1 VILRRGCAPADR
13 LARAAELRDD
23 ARSKGVSMIRVFL
36 AYALSG
42 LVALGYQVVW
52 FRLFP
57 DWFGSTSLSFALVTC
72 NFIGGLGVGSLA
84 SRRITQWLARVT
96 GILDPLRLYGLVEL
110 LVAVAAALTVLA
122 GLLPAHVWG
131 DFPYHVQAGIWVQNP
146 GYRFG
151 QLAVAVICV
160 FTPCFWMGTTFP
172 LLSRALLDTPA
183 GERLPAALYGWNT
196 LGACAGVLACQFL
209 LLPRI
214 GHTATFWLMLGLN
227 VVIAALFL
235 ITGRGSLQ
243 VPSLTPGPP
252 PENGHQPVAAVPTN
266 LTLLLSCAAL
276 SGLLAGALE
285 GDLFKR
291 INLVVSNSPGALG
304 PAISFWAIL
313 GIFLASAFVWRARR
327 LRLLHIKIAYLCAA
341 LYFYAAWRLMY
352 PVLIHRLNA
361 RSEAIDALGMINN
374 FPDSAAELFVFVGGC
389 VFVPYLLISLLLPY
403 VCNQAQTRRMHLGL
417 AYGLNTIAFCAGLMA
432 FTLLAP
438 EVNIFYSLK
447 LLWVL
452 LGCAV
457 ALLLLLS
464 ERRPVRWW
472 QPAAAAAALVAGCLL
487 TPAGF
492 DASYLMPGSIQ
503 SRYPF
508 SSLKSNGTDTSYVIR
523 TSQGAYLFFGN
534 TSMSGTVAPSQ
545 VYMRLMAHVPLL
557 LQANPQS
564 ALVIC
569 FGVGNTA
576 SAIATHDSI
585 RHLDIVDLN
594 RNVFETAWEF
604 ATTNDEVY
612 RDPRVRLINDD
623 GRSFL
628 RLSRNTYDL
637 ITSEPPPPMQA
648 GVYRLYSQEYYRDVL
663 AHLTPGGMMTQWLP
677 VYQMPAKAAA
687 EAVAAFVKVF
697 PHTLLYSGITQEL
710 ILLGSR
716 EPLDIDRLRRQFPAS
731 GRERADLAAIF
742 VRTPASL
749 GARIVRT
756 DAMLRRD
763 YLNGP
768 AISDERNDLEQ
779 MFLRPPAATVTYDRR
794 AVMEWLS
801 SQAPEMAAAVED
813 LRSKRGGS
821 K

>member
-1 VILRRGCAPADR
+1 
-13 LARAAELRDD
+13 
-23 ARSKGVSMIRVFL
+23 MIRVFV

-42 LVALGYQVVW
+42 FVALGYQVVW

-57 DWFGSTSLSFALVTC
+57 DWFGSTTLSFALVTC

-84 SRRITQWLARVT
+84 SRPVTQWIARVS
-96 GILDPLRLYGLVEL
+96 GIAEGMRLYGLIEVL
-110 LVAVAAALTVLA
+110 IAVAAALTVLA
-122 GLLPAHVWG
+122 GFIPAQAWG
-131 DFPYHVQAGIWVQNP
+131 DFPYHLKAGIWVQNP

-151 QLAVAVICV
+151 QLAVAVVCV

-172 LLSRALLDTPA
+172 LLSQVLRDAPT

-196 LGACAGVLACQFL
+196 LGACTGVLACQFL
-209 LLPRI
+209 LLPTV
-214 GHTATFWLMLGLN
+214 GHTSTFWLMLALN
-227 VVIAALFL
+227 VGIGGFFL
-235 ITGRGSLQ
+235 ISGRGSLQ
-243 VPSLTPGPP
+243 LPSLTLSPARSPHLP
-252 PENGHQPVAAVPTN
+252 SLAPSPAPESERHGDASAPTN
-266 LTLLLSCAAL
+266 LALLLTCAVL
-276 SGLLAGALE
+276 SGLLSGALE

-327 LRLLHIKIAYLCAA
+327 LRMVHIKIAYLCAA
-341 LYFYAAWRLMY
+341 LYFYGAWRLMY
-352 PVLIHRLNA
+352 PVLLYRLNA
-361 RSEAIDALGMINN
+361 RSEAINALGMINN
-374 FPDSAAELFVFVGGC
+374 FPDSAAELLLFVGGC

-403 VCNQAQTRRMHLGL
+403 ICNQAQMRGMHLGL
-417 AYGLNTIAFCAGLMA
+417 AYGLNTLAFCTGLIAFA
-432 FTLLAP
+432 LLAP
-438 EVNIFYSLK
+438 QVNVFYSLK

-452 LGCAV
+452 LGCGI
-457 ALLLLLS
+457 ALLLTLS
-464 ERRPVRWW
+464 EQRRVRGW
-472 QPAAAAAALVAGCLL
+472 QPAAAAAALLAGCVL
-487 TPAGF
+487 TPSGF
-492 DASYLMPGSIQ
+492 DASYLLPGSIQ
-503 SRYPF
+503 SRYPA

-523 TSQGAYLFFGN
+523 TPEGAYLFFGN
-534 TSMSGTVAPSQ
+534 TSMSGTVAASQ

-557 LQANPQS
+557 LQGNPQS

-677 VYQMPAKAAA
+677 VYQMPARAAD
-687 EAVAAFVKVF
+687 EAIAAFVQVF
-697 PHTLLYSGITQEL
+697 PHALLYSGISQEL

-716 EPLDIDRLRRQFPAS
+716 EPIDIDRLRRNFPAS

-742 VRTPASL
+742 VRAPASL
-749 GARIVRT
+749 AARIVRT
-756 DAMLRRD
+756 DATLRRD
-763 YLNGP
+763 YLQGP

-779 MFLRPPAATVTYDRR
+779 MFLRPPAAAVTYDRPG
-794 AVMEWLS
+794 VMQWLS
-801 SQAPEMAAAVED
+801 AQAPEMAAAVEE
-813 LRSKRGGS
+813 LRSRRS
-821 K
+821 R

>member
-1 VILRRGCAPADR
+1 
-13 LARAAELRDD
+13 
-23 ARSKGVSMIRVFL
+23 MIRVFA

-42 LVALGYQVVW
+42 FVALGYQVVW

-84 SRRITQWLARVT
+84 SRRVTQWIARVT
-96 GILDPLRLYGLVEL
+96 GVAEGLRLYGLVEL

-122 GLLPAHVWG
+122 GLLPAHAWG
-131 DFPYHVQAGIWVQNP
+131 DFPYHLRAGIWVQNP

-151 QLAVAVICV
+151 QLAVAVVCV

-172 LLSRALLDTPA
+172 LLSRVLRDAPA

-196 LGACAGVLACQFL
+196 LGACTGVLACQFL
-209 LLPRI
+209 LLPSI
-214 GHTATFWLMLGLN
+214 GHTSTFWLMLGLN
-227 VVIAALFL
+227 VAIAGFFL
-235 ITGRGSLQ
+235 ITGRGSLHF
-243 VPSLTPGPP
+243 PSLTLSTARSPHLTSATPGVVQSPQSP
-252 PENGHQPVAAVPTN
+252 SPALSAAPEDQAGAAAPTN
-266 LTLLLSCAAL
+266 LAALLLTCAVL

-313 GIFLASAFVWRARR
+313 GIFLASALVWRARR

-352 PVLIHRLNA
+352 PVLLYRLNA

-374 FPDSAAELFVFVGGC
+374 FPDSAAELFLFVGGC

-403 VCNQAQTRRMHLGL
+403 VCNQAQMRGMHLGL
-417 AYGLNTIAFCAGLMA
+417 AYGLNTLAFCVGLMA

-452 LGCAV
+452 LGCGV
-457 ALLLLLS
+457 ALLLVLS
-464 ERRPVRWW
+464 EGRRVRWW
-472 QPAAAAAALVAGCLL
+472 QPAAAAAALLAGCML
-487 TPAGF
+487 TPSGF
-492 DASYLMPGSIQ
+492 DAGYLLPGSIQ
-503 SRYPF
+503 SRDPV

-523 TSQGAYLFFGN
+523 APEGAYLFFGN
-534 TSMSGTVAPSQ
+534 TSMSGTVTPSQ

-557 LQANPQS
+557 LQADPQS

-677 VYQMPAKAAA
+677 VYQMPSKAAA
-687 EAVAAFVKVF
+687 EAIAAFVQVF
-697 PHTLLYSGITQEL
+697 PHTLLYSGISQEL

-716 EPLDIDRLRRQFPAS
+716 EPIDIDRLRRNFPAS

-756 DAMLRRD
+756 DATLRRD
-763 YLNGP
+763 YLRSP

-779 MFLRPPAATVTYDRR
+779 MFLRPPAAAVTYDRR
-794 AVMEWLS
+794 GVMEWLS
-801 SQAPEMAAAVED
+801 AQAPQMAAAVEE
-813 LRSKRGGS
+813 LRNRRG